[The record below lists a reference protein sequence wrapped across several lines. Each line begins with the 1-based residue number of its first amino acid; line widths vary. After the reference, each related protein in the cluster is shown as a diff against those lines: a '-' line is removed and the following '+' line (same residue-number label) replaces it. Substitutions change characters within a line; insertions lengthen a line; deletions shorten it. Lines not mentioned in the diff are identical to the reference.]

1 MDSTDPESSLSGRAD
16 SARSG
21 HGLPSTPTVTEP
33 LPATMTRILAIAAIA
48 GLLSGAASLI
58 AGEMILKSYQ
68 NELVPALKAHPSA
81 EDLRR
86 WREARIHSAALTIM
100 ATGGILGLTMG
111 IAGGVARRSSN
122 ASAGAAIVG
131 LVLGFAVAASLGLF
145 LVSNFF
151 KKFDPQSGDLVLPL
165 LTHGAIWSA
174 VGAIG
179 GLAFGLGLGGK
190 GRWTATLGG
199 GLLGAAAAAV
209 IYEIVGALAFASSKT
224 DQPVSATLAS
234 RGMAHF
240 LVAILSATG
249 AALALRQS
257 PKKPA
262 SSSDL
267 S

>member
-1 MDSTDPESSLSGRAD
+1 M
-16 SARSG
+16 
-21 HGLPSTPTVTEP
+21 
-33 LPATMTRILAIAAIA
+33 
-48 GLLSGAASLI
+48 
-58 AGEMILKSYQ
+58 
-68 NELVPALKAHPSA
+68 
-81 EDLRR
+81 
-86 WREARIHSAALTIM
+86 
-100 ATGGILGLTMG
+100 TMG

-209 IYEIVGALAFASSKT
+209 IYEIVGARLRVEQDRSTRVGHAREPRHGPFSGS
-224 DQPVSATLAS
+224 DPVRDGRGPGPPPISEETGLLVRPLMKSGRPAHSDRLQKEGRSPSLRGPPSRATAGDRDRS
-234 RGMAHF
+234 GRNF
-240 LVAILSATG
+240 
-249 AALALRQS
+249 
-257 PKKPA
+257 
-262 SSSDL
+262 DL
-267 S
+267 NSCRS